1 MMSVRYL
8 EGFCDWITIFI
19 EAVDIEASLTIL
31 SDRYVIIDSYSSI
44 SAINLYN
51 LSNFLGDKVYSITS
65 FSIREKPEVTIVRLF
80 YIDGSLSGGWNET
93 GTVGVSQ

>member
-1 MMSVRYL
+1 MCFSYFESFLSWISVL
-8 EGFCDWITIFI
+8 I

>member
-1 MMSVRYL
+1 MCFSYFESFLSWISVL
-8 EGFCDWITIFI
+8 I
-19 EAVDIEASLTIL
+19 EAVDIETSLTIL

-80 YIDGSLSGGWNET
+80 YVDGSLSGGWNET